1 MTADKDQLAELR
13 QKARLQEYVFS
24 STIPFFGKLIA
35 WFRNAWNSVA
45 TKWYVRPL
53 IDQQTAFNL
62 AVVDQLAQQQQILDA
77 DAVELE
83 SWLVEEDREQT
94 RLTRQVAEL
103 AARASQKHGA
113 TAGEKRLR
121 IAYFSPL
128 PPDRSG
134 IADYSAELLPHLA
147 PIAEVTLFTN
157 NPNPAS
163 SAGLPVIPV
172 AEFPARHHQ
181 FDLALYQMG
190 NSTHHGEI
198 YETLIRY
205 PGFVVLHDYSLHH
218 FMRHHTQQKSD
229 WTGYGRELAYAL
241 GTDGWKMARSI
252 RAGDTLPALFEEP
265 LNERVIDVSLGI
277 LVHSHFAATGVR
289 NRRPEMPLAVIPAL
303 VEPRGGFSRR
313 EALGLPEE
321 AVLFG
326 SFGQVTAEKQ
336 IEMALEAFSRV
347 REVYPQ
353 CHYLLVGEVMP
364 DVGHRLEQIV
374 HELALAGFVH
384 QTGFS
389 PGIDEFVDW
398 LQTVDVVVNLR
409 HPTVGETSATALRA
423 LAAAKPLIVFD
434 HGWYSEIPDEMAIK
448 VAPLDPAGLLAA
460 MTRLAGSAELRRVMG
475 QAGQVY
481 TRNNCHPEK
490 VAAGY
495 LKFLRDSLERL
506 GSIPA

>member
-1 MTADKDQLAELR
+1 
-13 QKARLQEYVFS
+13 
-24 STIPFFGKLIA
+24 
-35 WFRNAWNSVA
+35 
-45 TKWYVRPL
+45 
-53 IDQQTAFNL
+53 
-62 AVVDQLAQQQQILDA
+62 
-77 DAVELE
+77 
-83 SWLVEEDREQT
+83 
-94 RLTRQVAEL
+94 
-103 AARASQKHGA
+103 
-113 TAGEKRLR
+113 
-121 IAYFSPL
+121 
-128 PPDRSG
+128 
-134 IADYSAELLPHLA
+134 
-147 PIAEVTLFTN
+147 
-157 NPNPAS
+157 
-163 SAGLPVIPV
+163 
-172 AEFPARHHQ
+172 
-181 FDLALYQMG
+181 
-190 NSTHHGEI
+190 
-198 YETLIRY
+198 
-205 PGFVVLHDYSLHH
+205 
-218 FMRHHTQQKSD
+218 
-229 WTGYGRELAYAL
+229 
-241 GTDGWKMARSI
+241 
-252 RAGDTLPALFEEP
+252 
-265 LNERVIDVSLGI
+265 
-277 LVHSHFAATGVR
+277 
-289 NRRPEMPLAVIPAL
+289 LAVIPAL